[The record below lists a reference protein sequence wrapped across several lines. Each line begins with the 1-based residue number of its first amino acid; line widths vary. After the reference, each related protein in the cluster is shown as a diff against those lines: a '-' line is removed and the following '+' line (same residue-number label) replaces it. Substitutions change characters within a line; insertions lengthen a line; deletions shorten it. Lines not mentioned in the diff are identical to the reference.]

1 MISVGTIIGDVAL
14 VFPTGLK
21 TIISSKR
28 LPPDENGDTQVG
40 RTSRPSLWHLVN
52 ELVIGFANILFTCL
66 SSLSK
71 VSSKFSFKWRGSS
84 GLQPSI
90 QSTDHCGTFKELKGC
105 KKKHQKNQQFFLQIV
120 TFMLTTAMRQAK
132 EIVIKT
138 KALNFISSNVRIIV
152 ISQARSVC
160 CSVLSICRFSSNKWI
175 RSLFR
180 RNHRSF

>member
-1 MISVGTIIGDVAL
+1 MAPVDTFIGDVAL

-21 TIISSKR
+21 SIISSER
-28 LPPDENGDTQVG
+28 LPPDENWDTRVG

-52 ELVIGFANILFTCL
+52 EVVIGFENILFTCL

-105 KKKHQKNQQFFLQIV
+105 KKQKNQLLFLQIF

-132 EIVIKT
+132 EIVIRT

-152 ISQARSVC
+152 ISQSRSVC

-175 RSLFR
+175 RSLFG